1 MLSFV
6 QHLGRIRD
14 KKQGKDAILHLLYV
28 NDLSKAERKKFV
40 ESAKLSYT
48 RLHENKL
55 IGSIREHI
63 MHCSPMAL
71 KQYVEEKGC
80 RMVNLLLNVGGSRK
94 PCGRCDR
101 CRGSCSFTSNLIMRR
116 KESDE
121 YSELRAKFLKLKEI
135 LEEMC
140 LVCKSKECYGTVC
153 LKKGCYKCGR
163 TGDADH
169 SSSDCKGKCGGYLK
183 GMPVCHGC
191 LIWKDDILD
200 HDECKNFDCKIGKRL
215 LRLYQHLF
223 RDEDKHGYTGT
234 PDDNGKSFKEWMARQ
249 YSDNKMWYRKLFD
262 LLDKKKVQYE

>member
-1 MLSFV
+1 MKQVKASPSQHFNMKVANVGKSALLFAAVTGGSLSTFAGAFSY
-6 QHLGRIRD
+6 LWMKSICF
-14 KKQGKDAILHLLYV
+14 I
-28 NDLSKAERKKFV
+28 DLSKAERKKFV

-55 IGSIREHI
+55 IGSTREYI

-80 RMVNLLLNVGGSRK
+80 RMANLLSNVGGSRK

-140 LVCKSKECYGTVC
+140 LVCKSKECHGTVC

-223 RDEDKHGYTGT
+223 RDADKHGYTGT
-234 PDDNGKSFKEWMARQ
+234 P
-249 YSDNKMWYRKLFD
+249 
-262 LLDKKKVQYE
+262 